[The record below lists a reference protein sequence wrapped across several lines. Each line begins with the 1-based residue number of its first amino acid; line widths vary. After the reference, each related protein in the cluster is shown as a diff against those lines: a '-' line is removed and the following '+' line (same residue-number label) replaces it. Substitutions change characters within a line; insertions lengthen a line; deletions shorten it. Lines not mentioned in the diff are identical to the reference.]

1 MKPWNQTL
9 EKKRQKTHHLS
20 KHLSSMHQIF
30 RFTQKWQHLKSS
42 LFTSQNQL
50 NRLLPGRTWIF
61 SRSRY
66 GHSTRVQ
73 TIFIKSGRPKVSYIF
88 HDSPLLIH
96 AVTTCTFCKEG
107 MLIELLSNC
116 VVLAKCQYKSE
127 TLDETHGP
135 QWTPM
140 DSSRLWQ
147 PGSQTERNPLLNICL
162 LCLYIVFRRVL
173 EFQTSP
179 FSKLDNMLEVRL
191 ASTPPDLCPC
201 FFFPAM
207 FSDHTSDA
215 GDMSTAWEFLDEIC
229 RFSQRQASGS
239 HLLGGGW

>member
-1 MKPWNQTL
+1 M
-9 EKKRQKTHHLS
+9 
-20 KHLSSMHQIF
+20 
-30 RFTQKWQHLKSS
+30 
-42 LFTSQNQL
+42 
-50 NRLLPGRTWIF
+50 
-61 SRSRY
+61 
-66 GHSTRVQ
+66 Q

-173 EFQTSP
+173 EFQTST

-191 ASTPPDLCPC
+191 ASTPPIPHVSPDLCLC
-201 FFFPAM
+201 FFL
-207 FSDHTSDA
+207 FSGHTSDA

-229 RFSQRQASGS
+229 RFSQRQASGT
-239 HLLGGGW
+239 HLLDGGW